1 MMSEVSSATRL
12 VSASSRSRC
21 RLGIDVGGTF
31 VDFALCDAAGEM
43 AVHKVPAD
51 PADLAGSIMRGLA
64 DLAEQRGVDVGTF
77 LGCLD
82 LVVHGTTVATNAVL
96 TGAGSRTALLTTKGT
111 RDALEMRRG
120 VKEEPLDNKYE
131 APPPLAPRYLRLPVD
146 ERVDWSGNILEEL
159 DAGSLDA
166 ALKTLKA
173 HEVEAVAVCLM
184 HAYANEAHERQVAAR
199 LREALPDV
207 YLTVSSELLPR
218 LGYYNRVS
226 TTVLNSYV
234 GPLLKAYLLSLA
246 ARLADAGFAGQLLV
260 MNSAAGLMAPEEI
273 IPRAAAALLSGP
285 AAAPVAAQVYAAAP
299 WASRHAG
306 TRGDPGAGYAGAAGA
321 TRCAVI
327 DMGGTSLD
335 ISLASGGEPLEVTEG
350 RVGRYATA
358 LPMID
363 IRTIGAGGG
372 SLAWIDAG
380 GGLQVGPQSAGAAPG
395 PACYGKGGARPT
407 CTDVDLL
414 LGYLDPGY
422 FLGGRMELL
431 REPAERAVRENLAGP
446 LSISVEEAA
455 VAAFEVVNAGVAAG
469 IRDMI
474 VDHGLDPEAMPMV
487 VGGGAGPVHAAAV
500 ALELGIREVIVPRQ
514 SGVFC
519 AVGMLFADLK
529 HDLVRS
535 YCAAG
540 EQLDPERWRTLF
552 AGMAEQGRRTLVSEG
567 ARPEEVKVRYSADLR
582 YLRQIHELN
591 LPVDESL
598 AECLRIDELHAR
610 FDALHKGL
618 FGHRLPEEPLELVNL
633 RTRCVARRPRP
644 ELPRTR
650 MAAGTPTPDGVRR
663 AYSPGE
669 MCFRQ
674 FAVYHGDSMDGGR
687 RLEGPAIVELPQTTL
702 VVPAVFA
709 VSLDEAGS
717 FVLMRGDDR

>member
-1 MMSEVSSATRL
+1 MNDSRGRDL
-12 VSASSRSRC
+12 V
-21 RLGIDVGGTF
+21 GIDVGGTF
-31 VDFALCDAAGEM
+31 VDFALCDRGGEM
-43 AVHKVPAD
+43 AVYKVPAE
-51 PADLAGSIMRGLA
+51 PADLVGSIMRGIA
-64 DLAEQRGVDVGTF
+64 DLAEQRGADVRTF
-77 LGCLD
+77 LGRLG

-96 TGAGSRTALLTTKGT
+96 TGTGSRTGLLTTKGT

-131 APPPLAPRYLRLPVD
+131 APPPLVPRYLRLPVD
-146 ERVDWSGNILEEL
+146 GRVDWSGNILEEL
-159 DAGSLDA
+159 DAGSLEA
-166 ALKTLKA
+166 AVQTLKA

-184 HAYANEAHERQVAAR
+184 HAYANEAHERQVAAW

-207 YLTVSSELLPR
+207 YLTVSSELLPQ

-226 TTVLNSYV
+226 TAVLNSYV
-234 GPLLKAYLLSLA
+234 GPLLRSYLLSLA
-246 ARLADAGFAGQLLV
+246 VRLADAGFAGQLLV

-285 AAAPVAAQVYAAAP
+285 AAAPVAARVYA
-299 WASRHAG
+299 G
-306 TRGDPGAGYAGAAGA
+306 GAGA
-321 TRCAVI
+321 THCAVI

-335 ISLASGGEPLEVTEG
+335 ISLASDAEPLEVTEG

-363 IRTIGAGGG
+363 IRTLGAGGG
-372 SLAWIDAG
+372 SIARIDAG

-395 PACYGKGGARPT
+395 PACYGVGGGLPT

-414 LGYLDPGY
+414 LGYLDPEY

-431 REPAERAVRENLAGP
+431 REPAERAVREHLAGP
-446 LSISVEEAA
+446 LSVSVEEAA
-455 VAAFEVVNAGVAAG
+455 VAAFEVINAGMAAG
-469 IRDMI
+469 VRDMI
-474 VDHGLDPEAMPMV
+474 VDHGLDPEVMPMV
-487 VGGGAGPVHAAAV
+487 VGGGAGPVHGAAV
-500 ALELGIREVIVPRQ
+500 AMELGIRQVIVPRQ

-535 YCAAG
+535 YCASG
-540 EQLDPERWRTLF
+540 EQLDPERWRALF
-552 AGMAEQGRRTLVSEG
+552 AAMAEQGRRTLVSEG
-567 ARPEEVKVRYSADLR
+567 AHPEEVEVRYSADLR

-598 AECLRIDELHAR
+598 AKCLRIDDLHAR
-610 FDALHKGL
+610 FDALHEGL

-633 RTRCVARRPRP
+633 RARCVARRPRP
-644 ELPRTR
+644 ELPRAR
-650 MAAGTPTPDGVRR
+650 MTGAATPCPDRVRR

-669 MCFRQ
+669 TCFRE
-674 FAVYHGDSMDGGR
+674 FAVYRGDAMDRGC
-687 RLEGPAIVELPQTTL
+687 RLQGPAIVELRETTL
-702 VVPAVFA
+702 VVPSVFA
-709 VSLDEAGS
+709 VCLDEAGS
-717 FVLMRGDDR
+717 FILTRRDGA

>member
-1 MMSEVSSATRL
+1 MNGSPIEY
-12 VSASSRSRC
+12 

-31 VDFALCDAAGEM
+31 IDFALCDAAGEM
-43 AVHKVPAD
+43 TVHKVAAD
-51 PADLAGSIMRGLA
+51 PAHLAAAIMRGIA
-64 DLAEQRGVDVGTF
+64 DLAEQRGTDERTF
-77 LGCLD
+77 LGGMD

-96 TGAGSRTALLTTKGT
+96 TESGSRTGLLTTKGT

-131 APPPLAPRYLRLPVD
+131 GPPPLVPRYLRLPVD
-146 ERVDWSGNILEEL
+146 ERVDWSGNVMTAL
-159 DAGSLDA
+159 DAGSLEA
-166 ALKTLKA
+166 AVQALKA

-184 HAYANEAHERQVAAR
+184 HAYANDAHERRVAER

-207 YLTVSSELLPR
+207 YLTVSSELLPQ

-226 TTVLNSYV
+226 TAVLNSYV
-234 GPLLKAYLLSLA
+234 GPLLKSYLLSLA
-246 ARLADAGFAGQLLV
+246 TRLADAGFAGQLLI

-273 IPRAAAALLSGP
+273 VPRAAAALLSGP
-285 AAAPVAAQVYAAAP
+285 AAAPVAARV
-299 WASRHAG
+299 
-306 TRGDPGAGYAGAAGA
+306 YAGAAGA
-321 TRCAVI
+321 SHCAVI

-363 IRTIGAGGG
+363 IRTLGAGGG
-372 SLAWIDAG
+372 SIAWIDAG

-395 PACYGKGGARPT
+395 PACYGKGGELPT

-414 LGYLDPGY
+414 LGYLDPDY
-422 FLGGRMELL
+422 FLGGRMPLL
-431 REPAERAVRENLAGP
+431 REPAERAVREHLAGP
-446 LSISVEEAA
+446 LAISVEEAA
-455 VAAFEVVNAGVAAG
+455 VAAFEVINAGMAAG

-487 VGGGAGPVHAAAV
+487 VGGGAGPVHAASV
-500 ALELGIREVIVPRQ
+500 AMELGIRDVIVPRQ

-535 YCAAG
+535 YCASG
-540 EQLDPERWRTLF
+540 EQLDPERWRALF
-552 AGMAEQGRRTLVSEG
+552 GGMADQGRSTLVSEG
-567 ARPEEVKVRYSADLR
+567 ARPEEVEVRYSADVR
-582 YLRQIHELN
+582 YLRQIHELS

-598 AECLRIDELHAR
+598 AERLEMDDLHHR
-610 FDALHKGL
+610 FDALHERL
-618 FGHRLPEEPLELVNL
+618 FGYRLPEEPLEVVNL
-633 RTRCVARRPRP
+633 RIRCVARRPRP
-644 ELPRTR
+644 ELPRAR
-650 MAAGTPTPDGVRR
+650 MAAAATPAPDGVRQ

-669 MCFRQ
+669 MCFRE
-674 FAVYHGDSMDGGR
+674 FAVYRGESMDGGC
-687 RLEGPAIVELPQTTL
+687 RLEGLAIVELPQTTV
-702 VVPAVFA
+702 VVPSAFA
-709 VSLDEAGS
+709 VRLDEVGS
-717 FVLMRGDDR
+717 FVLTRRDGP